1 MKRSL
6 LLAFALVLAALALAG
21 CGSLSLL
28 EGKME
33 NRITTTLA
41 CDRGF
46 FASLWGPLGFT
57 SEIDKKD
64 VAHLACAGRAANGGK

>member
-6 LLAFALVLAALALAG
+6 IILALLALTGCAG
-21 CGSLSLL
+21 LSLPD
-28 EGKME
+28 GKLE

-64 VAHLACAGRAANGGK
+64 VAMLPCAGRAPAAK